1 MKNHLSLLFIKPILF
16 LTFLLSAVTSYA
28 SDIEMS
34 DRMRADGMIW
44 VVIAV
49 LCIIFTGILVFLFMI
64 ERRLKKLEK

>member
-1 MKNHLSLLFIKPILF
+1 M
-16 LTFLLSAVTSYA
+16 A
-28 SDIEMS
+28 

>member
-1 MKNHLSLLFIKPILF
+1 MKNYRRILFNKPILY
-16 LTFLLSAVTSYA
+16 LTFLLSNVTSYA
-28 SDIEMS
+28 SDIEMA